1 MSTHTPGKWEFDGE
15 YVWANSIGGYIANPQ
30 TEDMLSGEFVSLRD
44 ARRMIAANG
53 RLIAAAPDL
62 LLALQMLHDETA
74 DYIRLNNLVGMD
86 TQSMKMA
93 RAAIARATGGIHEK

>member
-1 MSTHTPGKWEFDGE
+1 MSTHTPGPWKFDGE
-15 YVWANSIGGYIANPQ
+15 YVWANSVGGYVANPQ
-30 TEDMLSGEFVSLRD
+30 TEDMLSGEVVSLRD
-44 ARRMIAANG
+44 ARQMIAANG

-86 TQSMKMA
+86 TQSMKTA
-93 RAAIARATGGIHEK
+93 RAAIARATGGIYEK